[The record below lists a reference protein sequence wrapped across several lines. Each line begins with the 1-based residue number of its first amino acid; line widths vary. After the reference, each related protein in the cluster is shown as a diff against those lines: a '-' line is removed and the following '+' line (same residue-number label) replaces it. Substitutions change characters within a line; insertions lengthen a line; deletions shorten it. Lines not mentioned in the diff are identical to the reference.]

1 MKLSRLL
8 VSAPLLLV
16 GTLLA
21 LYGLFALT
29 FNDRGGA
36 TYVTLAG
43 HRYDAHLVGA
53 ISLVIAL
60 AVIAAGVAIVR
71 RRSGV

>member
-1 MKLSRLL
+1 MRVMRLL

-21 LYGLFALT
+21 LYGLFALA

-36 TYVTLAG
+36 TYVALAG
-43 HRYDAHLVGA
+43 HRYDAHLVDA
-53 ISLVIAL
+53 VSLVIAL
-60 AVIAAGVAIVR
+60 AVIAAGVATGR